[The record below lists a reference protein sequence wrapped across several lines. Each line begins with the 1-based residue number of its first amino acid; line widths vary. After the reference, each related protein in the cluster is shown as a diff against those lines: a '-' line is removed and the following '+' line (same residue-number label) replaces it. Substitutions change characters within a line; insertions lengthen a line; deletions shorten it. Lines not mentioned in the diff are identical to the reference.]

1 MKYVSGEIA
10 HIITTN
16 YYKKYG
22 FTVVSKEKD
31 NIGWDLEADNGD
43 TSLKIEVKGLSGDS
57 INIGLTPNEYAM
69 MNKYSYSYRI
79 SVVTKALTKSPKLS
93 IIALKLSLTTLSI
106 NKFCTSLVFENGV
119 TYLLRYLIK

>member
-1 MKYVSGEIA
+1 MRQKVEKKAIE
-10 HIITTN
+10 ITTN

-43 TSLKIEVKGLSGDS
+43 TLLKIEVKGLSGDS

-69 MNKYSYSYRI
+69 MKKYSSSYRI
-79 SVVTKALTKSPKLS
+79 SVITKALTKSPKLS
-93 IIALKLSLTTLSI
+93 IFEYFPEIDVWEDEDGTMRLTI
-106 NKFCTSLVFENGV
+106 KEITSANL
-119 TYLLRYLIK
+119 TA